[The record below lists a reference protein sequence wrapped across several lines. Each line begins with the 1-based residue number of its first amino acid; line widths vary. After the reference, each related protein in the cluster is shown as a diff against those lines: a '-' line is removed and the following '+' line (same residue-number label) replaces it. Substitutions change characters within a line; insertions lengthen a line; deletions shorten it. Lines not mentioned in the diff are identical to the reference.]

1 MEFIVTSLKDV
12 HLWEEE
18 LRVSVKIKLSIEL
31 SESCPE
37 AWTSS
42 LAKFTMEHYNRPLC
56 HQLSYSASILDELFL
71 QITNIVDVEGTLYVT
86 TLILIIP
93 STINYDVGML

>member
-1 MEFIVTSLKDV
+1 
-12 HLWEEE
+12 
-18 LRVSVKIKLSIEL
+18 
-31 SESCPE
+31 
-37 AWTSS
+37 
-42 LAKFTMEHYNRPLC
+42 MEHYNRPLC